1 MASIHL
7 NGKPVQIAD
16 PTTVA
21 ALLDASG
28 YARRAVAVEI
38 NREIV
43 PKSAHA
49 QRTIADGDRV
59 EVVEA
64 MGGG

>member
-1 MASIHL
+1 MPAIHL
-7 NGKPVQIAD
+7 NGKPQAIGDRVS
-16 PTTVA
+16 VA
-21 ALLDASG
+21 ALLDTNG

-49 QRTIADGDRV
+49 ERLIRDGDRV
-59 EVVEA
+59 EIVEA

>member
-1 MASIHL
+1 MPAIHL
-7 NGKPVQIAD
+7 NGKAQDVD
-16 PTTVA
+16 DRVSVS
-21 ALLDASG
+21 ALLDANG
-28 YARRAVAVEI
+28 YARRTVAVEI

-49 QRTIADGDRV
+49 DRLIRDGDRV
-59 EVVEA
+59 EIVEA